1 MAARRSGPPQP
12 LAPHGLPGHLVG
24 FVDALRAQGISV
36 GPSET
41 VDAGQVLSV
50 LDLTD
55 REEVREGLACA
66 VLRRA
71 DHRHTYDA
79 LFDLWWPAALG
90 ARTVLAD
97 DDGDAENPSGSMEL
111 DPEDVESMQGLL
123 LELLTA
129 NPDISDLDDRLV
141 AMIAAIVE
149 AYGRYT
155 SSRGPS
161 YSSYQALKAMGLDQ
175 LEGRLLAGLLAPH
188 GDDPSPT
195 SQAIAKA
202 VAAQKISQ
210 LRRMVEGETKRRTA
224 EQLGREHVQ
233 TYGIPQLAEN
243 VEFLRASGEQL
254 RQMRRVV
261 APLARMLASR
271 LAAKRR
277 RARAGSI
284 DLRKTLRKSMST
296 GGVPIDVVLRK
307 PRPARPELVVLCD
320 VSGSVA
326 GFSHFTLLLVHAL
339 RQQFSRVRVFAF
351 IDTTD
356 EVTHLFGPD
365 ADLAVAIQRIT
376 READVYTRDGHSDYG
391 NAFMSFTEKFPGVLS
406 PRSSL
411 LVLGDGRTNYRDP
424 AASVLAHMVTA
435 SRHAHW
441 LNPEPKHLWGSGDS
455 AITRYEPFI
464 TMHEC
469 RSAKQLAGVIDRLL
483 PT

>member
-1 MAARRSGPPQP
+1 MAARRTRPPQP
-12 LAPHGLPGHLVG
+12 PAPHGIPGHLVE
-24 FVDALRAQGISV
+24 FVEALRGQGISV

-41 VDAGQVLSV
+41 VDAGRVMATLG
-50 LDLTD
+50 LGD
-55 REEVREGLACA
+55 REVLREGIACT
-66 VLRRA
+66 VLRRS
-71 DHRHTYDA
+71 DHRDTYDA
-79 LFDLWWPAALG
+79 MFDLWFPAALG
-90 ARTVLAD
+90 GRTVLVDESDETPDGPPRD
-97 DDGDAENPSGSMEL
+97 DIEAARAALIDMLIDGEFG
-111 DPEDVESMQGLL
+111 
-123 LELLTA
+123 
-129 NPDISDLDDRLV
+129 DLDNVDERLA
-141 AMIAAIVE
+141 AMIAQIVE
-149 AYGRYT
+149 AYGRYS

-161 YSSYQALKAMGLDQ
+161 YSSYQALKAMGLDE
-175 LEGRLLAGLLAPH
+175 LEGKLLAGLLAPY
-188 GDDPSPT
+188 GEEPT
-195 SQAIAKA
+195 PTQEQIAKA
-202 VAAQKISQ
+202 LAAQKITQ
-210 LRRMVEGETKRRTA
+210 LRKMVESETKRRTA

-233 TYGIPQLAEN
+233 MYGIPQLAEN

-261 APLARMLASR
+261 APLARTLATR
-271 LAAKRR
+271 LAARR
-277 RARAGSI
+277 RRSRAGQI

-356 EVTHLFGPD
+356 DVTHLFGPD
-365 ADLAVAIQRIT
+365 ADLAVAVQRIT
-376 READVYTRDGHSDYG
+376 REAGVYTRDGHSDYG
-391 NAFMSFTEKFPGVLS
+391 NAFVSFIENFPNVLS

-411 LVLGDGRTNYRDP
+411 LVLGDGRTNYRAP
-424 AASVLAHMVTA
+424 AADILQHMVTA

-455 AITRYEPFI
+455 AVPRYTDVI

-469 RSAKQLAGVIDRLL
+469 RSAKQLAAVIDQLL
-483 PT
+483 PV

>member
-1 MAARRSGPPQP
+1 MAARRIRPPQP
-12 LAPHGLPGHLVG
+12 LAPNGLPGHLVG
-24 FVDALRAQGISV
+24 FVEALRSQGISV

-50 LDLTD
+50 LDLSD
-55 REEVREGLACA
+55 RETVREGLACA
-66 VLRRA
+66 VLRRP
-71 DHRHTYDA
+71 DHRQTYDA
-79 LFDLWWPAALG
+79 LFDLWWPAAVG
-90 ARTVLAD
+90 GRTVAVE
-97 DDGDAENPSGSMEL
+97 DGAE
-111 DPEDVESMQGLL
+111 DPERPDPADLEAMRGML
-123 LELLTA
+123 LELLTD
-129 NPDISDLDDRLV
+129 NPDIGDLDDRLV

-149 AYGRYT
+149 AHGRYT

-175 LEGRLLAGLLAPH
+175 LEGRLLAGLLAPY
-188 GDDPSPT
+188 GDEPSPT
-195 SQAIAKA
+195 QEQIAKA
-202 VAAQKISQ
+202 LAAQKVAQ

-233 TYGIPQLAEN
+233 MYGIPQLAEN
-243 VEFLRASGEQL
+243 VEFLRASGDQL

-261 APLARMLASR
+261 APLARTLATR
-271 LAAKRR
+271 LAARRR
-277 RARAGSI
+277 RARAGAI
-284 DLRKTLRKSMST
+284 DLRKTLRRSMST
-296 GGVPIDVVLRK
+296 GGVPIDLVLRK

-376 READVYTRDGHSDYG
+376 REAGVYTRDGHSDYG
-391 NAFMSFTEKFPGVLS
+391 NAFVSFTENFPGVLS

-411 LVLGDGRTNYRDP
+411 LILGDGRTNYRNP
-424 AASVLAHMVTA
+424 AADVLTHMVTA

-441 LNPEPKHLWGSGDS
+441 LNPEPRHLWGSGDS
-455 AITRYEPFI
+455 AVPRYSDII

-469 RSAKQLAGVIDRLL
+469 RSAKQLAGVIDQLL
-483 PT
+483 PV

>member
-1 MAARRSGPPQP
+1 MATRRTRPPQP

-24 FVDALRAQGISV
+24 FVEALRAQGISV

-41 VDAGQVLSV
+41 VDAGRVMSV
-50 LDLTD
+50 LGLGD
-55 REEVREGLACA
+55 REELREGLACA
-66 VLRRA
+66 VLRRS
-71 DHRHTYDA
+71 DHRATYDA

-90 ARTVLAD
+90 GRTVLTD
-97 DDGDAENPSGSMEL
+97 EDAGGSEIPPTL
-111 DPEDVESMQGLL
+111 SPEDTEAMRSMLL
-123 LELLTA
+123 DLLA
-129 NPDISDLDDRLV
+129 DNPDISDLDERLV

-149 AYGRYT
+149 AHGRYQ

-175 LEGRLLAGLLAPH
+175 LEGQLLAGLLAPH

-195 SQAIAKA
+195 QEQIAKA
-202 VAAQKISQ
+202 LAAQKIAQ

-224 EQLGREHVQ
+224 EQLGRDHVQ
-233 TYGIPQLAEN
+233 MYGIPQLAEN
-243 VEFLRASGEQL
+243 VEFLRASGDQL
-254 RQMRRVV
+254 RQMRKVV
-261 APLARMLASR
+261 APLARTLATR
-271 LAAKRR
+271 LAARR
-277 RARAGSI
+277 RRSRAGAI

-296 GGVPIDVVLRK
+296 GGVPIDLVLRK

-365 ADLAVAIQRIT
+365 ADLAVAVQRIT
-376 READVYTRDGHSDYG
+376 REAGVYTRDGHSDYG
-391 NAFMSFTEKFPGVLS
+391 NAFVSFTENFHNVLS

-411 LVLGDGRTNYRDP
+411 LVLGDGRNNYRNP
-424 AASVLAHMVTA
+424 AADVLAHMVTA

-441 LNPEPKHLWGSGDS
+441 LNPEPRHLWGSGDS
-455 AITRYEPFI
+455 AVPRYEGII

-469 RSAKQLAGVIDRLL
+469 RSAKQLASVIDQLL
-483 PT
+483 PV

>member
-1 MAARRSGPPQP
+1 MAVRRTRPPQP
-12 LAPHGLPGHLVG
+12 LAPHGIPGHLVE
-24 FVDALRAQGISV
+24 FVEALRGQGISV

-41 VDAGQVLSV
+41 VDAGRVMATLG
-50 LDLTD
+50 LGD
-55 REEVREGLACA
+55 REVLREGIACA
-66 VLRRA
+66 VLRRP
-71 DHRHTYDA
+71 DHRETYDA
-79 LFDLWWPAALG
+79 MFDLWFPAALG
-90 ARTVLAD
+90 ARTVLIDSEDHEVPPD
-97 DDGDAENPSGSMEL
+97 DIEAMRAMLL
-111 DPEDVESMQGLL
+111 D
-123 LELLTA
+123 LLT
-129 NPDISDLDDRLV
+129 DSDDLDNMDERLAAMV
-141 AMIAAIVE
+141 AQIVE
-149 AYGRYT
+149 AYGRYS

-175 LEGRLLAGLLAPH
+175 LEGKLLAGLLAPH
-188 GDDPSPT
+188 GEEPT
-195 SQAIAKA
+195 PTQEQIAKA
-202 VAAQKISQ
+202 IAVQKITQ
-210 LRRMVEGETKRRTA
+210 LRKMVESETKRRTA
-224 EQLGREHVQ
+224 EQLGRDHVQ
-233 TYGIPQLAEN
+233 MYGIPQLSEN

-261 APLARMLASR
+261 APLARTLATR
-271 LAAKRR
+271 LAARR
-277 RARAGSI
+277 RRSRAGQI

-339 RQQFSRVRVFAF
+339 RQQFPRVRVFAF

-365 ADLAVAIQRIT
+365 ADLAVAVQRIT
-376 READVYTRDGHSDYG
+376 REAGVYTRDGHSDYG
-391 NAFMSFTEKFPGVLS
+391 NAFVSFTEVFPSVLS

-411 LVLGDGRTNYRDP
+411 LVLGDGRTNYRAP
-424 AASVLAHMVTA
+424 AVDVLAHMVTA

-455 AITRYEPFI
+455 AAPRYEEVI

-469 RSAKQLAGVIDRLL
+469 RSAKQLAAVIDQLL
-483 PT
+483 PV

>member
-1 MAARRSGPPQP
+1 MMVRRIHPAQP
-12 LAPHGLPGHLVG
+12 LAPHGIPGHLVG
-24 FVDALRAQGISV
+24 FVEALRAQGISV

-41 VDAGQVLSV
+41 VDAGRVLTV
-50 LDLTD
+50 IGLGD
-55 REEVREGLACA
+55 REVLREGLACA
-66 VLRRA
+66 VLRRP
-71 DHRHTYDA
+71 DHRDTYDA
-79 LFDLWWPAALG
+79 MFDLWFPAALG
-90 ARTVLAD
+90 GRTVVTSD
-97 DDGDAENPSGSMEL
+97 DPQSVDDLPLPEDAEDMRAML
-111 DPEDVESMQGLL
+111 VD
-123 LELLTA
+123 LLTA
-129 NPDISDLDDRLV
+129 NPDLADTDPRLS
-141 AMIAAIVE
+141 AMIAAIVG
-149 AYGRYT
+149 AYGQYR

-161 YSSYQALKAMGLDQ
+161 YSAYQALKALALDE
-175 LEGRLLAGLLAPH
+175 LEGKLLAGLLAPY
-188 GDDPSPT
+188 GEEPSPT
-195 SQAIAKA
+195 QEQIAKA
-202 VAAQKISQ
+202 MAAQRIAA
-210 LRRMVEGETKRRTA
+210 LRKLVDAETKRRTA

-233 TYGIPQLAEN
+233 MYGIPQLSEN

-261 APLARMLASR
+261 APLARTLATR
-271 LAAKRR
+271 LAARR
-277 RARAGSI
+277 RRSRAGTI

-376 READVYTRDGHSDYG
+376 RESGVYTRDGHSDYG
-391 NAFMSFTEKFPGVLS
+391 NAFVSFAENYPNVVS
-406 PRSSL
+406 PRSAL

-424 AASVLAHMVTA
+424 GVQVLSHLVTA

-441 LNPEPKHLWGSGDS
+441 LNPEPEHLWGSGDS
-455 AITRYEPFI
+455 AIPRYREVI
-464 TMHEC
+464 AMHEC
-469 RSAKQLAGVIDRLL
+469 RSAKQLAGVIDALL
-483 PT
+483 PV

>member
-1 MAARRSGPPQP
+1 MAVRRTRPTQP
-12 LAPHGLPGHLVG
+12 LAPNGLPGHLVG
-24 FVDALRAQGISV
+24 FVEALRAQGISV

-50 LDLTD
+50 LNLGD
-55 REEVREGLACA
+55 RETVREGLACA

-71 DHRHTYDA
+71 DHRQTYDA

-90 ARTVLAD
+90 GRTVLLD
-97 DDGDAENPSGSMEL
+97 HDENAGPAPQL
-111 DPEDVESMQGLL
+111 DPDDVEAMRQMLL
-123 LELLTA
+123 DLLA
-129 NPDISDLDDRLV
+129 DNPDVGDLDDRLV
-141 AMIAAIVE
+141 SLIAQIVE

-161 YSSYQALKAMGLDQ
+161 YSAYQALKAMDLGQ
-175 LEGRLLAGLLAPH
+175 LQGRLLAGLLAPH

-195 SQAIAKA
+195 QEQIAKA
-202 VAAQKISQ
+202 VAAQKIAQ

-243 VEFLRASGEQL
+243 VEFLRASGDQL

-261 APLARMLASR
+261 APLARMLATR

-277 RARAGSI
+277 RYRAGAI

-376 READVYTRDGHSDYG
+376 QEAGVYTRDGHSDYG
-391 NAFMSFTEKFPGVLS
+391 NAFVSFTENFPGVLS

-411 LVLGDGRTNYRDP
+411 LVLGDGRTNYRSP
-424 AASVLAHMVTA
+424 AADVLAHMVTA

-441 LNPEPKHLWGSGDS
+441 LNPEPRHLWGSGDS
-455 AITRYEPFI
+455 AVPRYEDVI

-469 RSAKQLAGVIDRLL
+469 RSAKQLAAVIDQLL
-483 PT
+483 PV

>member
-1 MAARRSGPPQP
+1 MAVRRVRPSRP

-24 FVDALRAQGISV
+24 FVEALRGQGISV

-41 VDAGQVLSV
+41 VDAGRVMATLGLGNREVL
-50 LDLTD
+50 
-55 REEVREGLACA
+55 REGLACA
-66 VLRRA
+66 VLRRP
-71 DHRHTYDA
+71 DHRDTYDA
-79 LFDLWWPAALG
+79 MFDLWWPAALG
-90 ARTVLAD
+90 ARAVVTDEEAASAETDLQLPADDVEAMRQMLVDLLVDNPDLAD
-97 DDGDAENPSGSMEL
+97 L
-111 DPEDVESMQGLL
+111 DERLL
-123 LELLTA
+123 A
-129 NPDISDLDDRLV
+129 MV
-141 AMIAAIVE
+141 AQIVE
-149 AYGRYT
+149 AYGRYS

-161 YSSYQALKAMGLDQ
+161 YSSYQALKAMALDQ
-175 LEGRLLAGLLAPH
+175 LEGRLLAGLLAPY
-188 GDDPSPT
+188 GDEPT
-195 SQAIAKA
+195 PTQQQITKA
-202 VAAQKISQ
+202 LAAQKITQ
-210 LRRMVEGETKRRTA
+210 LRQMVDAETKRRTA
-224 EQLGREHVQ
+224 EQLGRDHVQ
-233 TYGIPQLAEN
+233 MYGIPQLSEN

-261 APLARMLASR
+261 APLARTLATR
-271 LAAKRR
+271 LAARRR
-277 RARAGSI
+277 RARSGAI

-376 READVYTRDGHSDYG
+376 REAGVYTRDGHSDYG
-391 NAFMSFTEKFPGVLS
+391 NAFSSFLTAHPNVLS

-424 AASVLAHMVTA
+424 ATDVLAHMVTA

-455 AITRYEPFI
+455 AVPRYEEVI
-464 TMHEC
+464 AMHEC
-469 RSAKQLAGVIDRLL
+469 RSAKQLAAVIDQLL
-483 PT
+483 PI

>member
-1 MAARRSGPPQP
+1 MAARRIRPPQP
-12 LAPHGLPGHLVG
+12 LAPNGLPGHLVG
-24 FVDALRAQGISV
+24 FVEALRSQGISV

-50 LDLTD
+50 LDLSD
-55 REEVREGLACA
+55 RETVREGLACA
-66 VLRRA
+66 VLRRP
-71 DHRHTYDA
+71 DHRQTYDA
-79 LFDLWWPAALG
+79 LFDLWWPAAVG
-90 ARTVLAD
+90 GRTVVVEDGAEDTDRPDPAD
-97 DDGDAENPSGSMEL
+97 LEAMRGM
-111 DPEDVESMQGLL
+111 L
-123 LELLTA
+123 LELLTD
-129 NPDISDLDDRLV
+129 NPDIGDLDDRLV
-141 AMIAAIVE
+141 AMIAAIIE
-149 AYGRYT
+149 AHGRYT

-175 LEGRLLAGLLAPH
+175 LEGRLLAGLLAPY
-188 GDDPSPT
+188 GDEPSPT
-195 SQAIAKA
+195 QEQIAKA
-202 VAAQKISQ
+202 LAAQKVAQ

-233 TYGIPQLAEN
+233 MYGIPQLAEN
-243 VEFLRASGEQL
+243 VEFLRASGDQL

-261 APLARMLASR
+261 APLARTLATR
-271 LAAKRR
+271 LAARRR
-277 RARAGSI
+277 RARAGAI

-296 GGVPIDVVLRK
+296 GGVPIDLVLRK

-376 READVYTRDGHSDYG
+376 REAGVYTRDGHSDYG
-391 NAFMSFTEKFPGVLS
+391 NAFVSFTENFPGVLS

-411 LVLGDGRTNYRDP
+411 LILGDGRTNYRNP
-424 AASVLAHMVTA
+424 AADVLTHMVTA

-441 LNPEPKHLWGSGDS
+441 LNPEPRHLWGSGDS
-455 AITRYEPFI
+455 AVPRYSDII

-469 RSAKQLAGVIDRLL
+469 RSAKQLAGVIDQLL
-483 PT
+483 PV

>member
-1 MAARRSGPPQP
+1 MAIRRTRPSQP

-24 FVDALRAQGISV
+24 FVEALRAQGISV

-41 VDAGQVLSV
+41 VDAGRVMTVLG
-50 LDLTD
+50 LGN
-55 REEVREGLACA
+55 REELREGLACA

-71 DHRHTYDA
+71 DHRQTYDA

-90 ARTVLAD
+90 GRTVLTD
-97 DDGDAENPSGSMEL
+97 EDSGDAETPVPMA
-111 DPEDVESMQGLL
+111 PEDLEAMRSMLL
-123 LELLTA
+123 DLLTE
-129 NPDISDLDDRLV
+129 NPDIGDLDERLV

-149 AYGRYT
+149 AHGRYT

-188 GDDPSPT
+188 DDDPSPT
-195 SQAIAKA
+195 QQQIAKA
-202 VAAQKISQ
+202 LAAQKIAQ

-224 EQLGREHVQ
+224 EQLGRDHVQ
-233 TYGIPQLAEN
+233 MYGIPQLAEN
-243 VEFLRASGEQL
+243 VEFLRASGDQL

-261 APLARMLASR
+261 APLARMLATR
-271 LAAKRR
+271 LAARR
-277 RARAGSI
+277 RRSRAGAI

-296 GGVPIDVVLRK
+296 GGVPIDLVLRK

-326 GFSHFTLLLVHAL
+326 GFSHFTLLLVDAL

-376 READVYTRDGHSDYG
+376 REAGVYTRDGHSDYG
-391 NAFMSFTEKFPGVLS
+391 NAFVSFTENFHNVLS

-411 LVLGDGRTNYRDP
+411 LVLGDGRTNYRNP
-424 AASVLAHMVTA
+424 AVDVLAHMVTA

-441 LNPEPKHLWGSGDS
+441 LNPEPRHLWGSGDS
-455 AITRYEPFI
+455 AVPRYEDVI

-469 RSAKQLAGVIDRLL
+469 RSAKQLAAVIDQLL
-483 PT
+483 PV

>member
-1 MAARRSGPPQP
+1 MVGRTGSPQP
-12 LAPHGLPGHLVG
+12 RAPHGIPGHLVG
-24 FVDALRAQGISV
+24 FVEALRAHGISV

-41 VDAGQVLSV
+41 VDAGRVLAV
-50 LDLTD
+50 LGLAD
-55 REEVREGLACA
+55 REVLREGLACA
-66 VLRRA
+66 VLRRP
-71 DHRHTYDA
+71 DHRDTYDA
-79 LFDLWWPAALG
+79 MFDLWFPAALG
-90 ARTVLAD
+90 GRTVLDSEDPAD
-97 DDGDAENPSGSMEL
+97 PVSTLPPEDAEAMRAMLL
-111 DPEDVESMQGLL
+111 D
-123 LELLTA
+123 LLTA
-129 NPDISDLDDRLV
+129 HPDLADADQRLT

-149 AYGRYT
+149 AYGQYR

-161 YSSYQALKAMGLDQ
+161 YSAYQALKAMGLDE
-175 LEGRLLAGLLAPH
+175 LEGRLLAGLLAPY
-188 GDDPSPT
+188 GDEPSPT
-195 SQAIAKA
+195 QQQIATA
-202 VAAQKISQ
+202 MAAQRIAAIRK
-210 LRRMVEGETKRRTA
+210 LVDAETKRRTA

-254 RQMRRVV
+254 RVMHRTV
-261 APLARMLASR
+261 APLARTLATR
-271 LAAKRR
+271 LAARR
-277 RARAGSI
+277 RRSRAGTV

-376 READVYTRDGHSDYG
+376 RESAVYTRDGHSDYG
-391 NAFMSFTEKFPGVLS
+391 NAFVSFTEKFPTVLS
-406 PRSSL
+406 PRTSL

-424 AASVLAHMVTA
+424 GLGVLAHLVTA

-441 LNPEPKHLWGSGDS
+441 LNPEPRQQWGSGDS
-455 AITRYEPFI
+455 AVDRYRQVI

-469 RSAKQLAGVIDRLL
+469 RSAKQLAAVIDQLL
-483 PT
+483 PV

>member
-1 MAARRSGPPQP
+1 MRSKARPPQP
-12 LAPHGLPGHLVG
+12 LAPHGIPGHLVG
-24 FVDALRAQGISV
+24 FVDALRDQGISV

-41 VDAGQVLSV
+41 VDAGRVLAA
-50 LDLTD
+50 LDLGD
-55 REEVREGLACA
+55 REVLREGLACA
-66 VLRRA
+66 VLRRP
-71 DHRHTYDA
+71 DHRDTYDA
-79 LFDLWWPAALG
+79 MFDLWFPAALG
-90 ARTVLAD
+90 GRTVVVSEEPQSAD
-97 DDGDAENPSGSMEL
+97 DIPVPEDAEQMRAML
-111 DPEDVESMQGLL
+111 VD
-123 LELLTA
+123 LLTA
-129 NPDISDLDDRLV
+129 NPDLAETDARLS
-141 AMIAAIVE
+141 AMIAAIVG
-149 AYGRYT
+149 AYGQYR

-161 YSSYQALKAMGLDQ
+161 YSAYQALKALELDE
-175 LEGRLLAGLLAPH
+175 LEGRLLAGLLAPY
-188 GDDPSPT
+188 GDEPT
-195 SQAIAKA
+195 PTQEQIAKA
-202 VAAQKISQ
+202 VAAQRIAQ
-210 LRRMVEGETKRRTA
+210 LRKLVDAETKRRTA

-233 TYGIPQLAEN
+233 MYGIPQLSEN

-261 APLARMLASR
+261 APLARTLATR
-271 LAAKRR
+271 LAARR
-277 RARAGSI
+277 RRSRAGTI
-284 DLRKTLRKSMST
+284 DLRKTLRRSMST

-376 READVYTRDGHSDYG
+376 RESGVYTRDGHSDYG
-391 NAFMSFTEKFPGVLS
+391 NAFVSFAEKYPSVVS

-424 AASVLAHMVTA
+424 GVDVLGHLATA

-441 LNPEPKHLWGSGDS
+441 LNPEPRHLWGSGDS
-455 AITRYEPFI
+455 AVPRYENVI

-469 RSAKQLAGVIDRLL
+469 RSAKQLAAVIDKLL
-483 PT
+483 PV

>member
-1 MAARRSGPPQP
+1 M
-12 LAPHGLPGHLVG
+12 
-24 FVDALRAQGISV
+24 

-50 LDLTD
+50 LDLGDLET
-55 REEVREGLACA
+55 VREGLACA
-66 VLRRA
+66 VLRRPE
-71 DHRHTYDA
+71 HRQTYDA
-79 LFDLWWPAALG
+79 LFDLWWPAAIG
-90 ARTVLAD
+90 GRTVLVEDDAD
-97 DDGDAENPSGSMEL
+97 DPDRP
-111 DPEDVESMQGLL
+111 DPQDIEAMRGML
-123 LELLTA
+123 LELLTD
-129 NPDISDLDDRLV
+129 NPDIGDLDDRLV

-149 AYGRYT
+149 AHGRYT

-195 SQAIAKA
+195 QEQIAKA
-202 VAAQKISQ
+202 LAAQKVAQ

-233 TYGIPQLAEN
+233 MYGIPQLAEN
-243 VEFLRASGEQL
+243 VEFLRASGDQL

-261 APLARMLASR
+261 APLARTLATR
-271 LAAKRR
+271 LAARRR
-277 RARAGSI
+277 RARAGAI

-376 READVYTRDGHSDYG
+376 REAGVYTRDGHSDYG
-391 NAFMSFTEKFPGVLS
+391 NAFVSFTENFPGVLS

-411 LVLGDGRTNYRDP
+411 LILGDGRTNYRNP
-424 AASVLAHMVTA
+424 AADVLTHMVTA

-441 LNPEPKHLWGSGDS
+441 LNPEPRHLWGSGDS
-455 AITRYEPFI
+455 AVPRYEDVI

-469 RSAKQLAGVIDRLL
+469 RSAKQLAGVIDQLL
-483 PT
+483 PV

>member
-1 MAARRSGPPQP
+1 MARRPRPPQP

-24 FVDALRAQGISV
+24 FVEALRAQGIAV

-50 LDLTD
+50 LDLSD

-71 DHRHTYDA
+71 DHRQTYDA
-79 LFDLWWPAALG
+79 MFDLWWPPALG
-90 ARTVLAD
+90 GRTVLAD
-97 DDGDAENPSGSMEL
+97 DAENPSAAAQV
-111 DPEDVESMQGLL
+111 DPDDVEAMRGMLL
-123 LELLTA
+123 DLLTD
-129 NPDISDLDDRLV
+129 NPDIGDLDDRLV
-141 AMIAAIVE
+141 ALIAQIVE
-149 AYGRYT
+149 AHGRYT

-161 YSSYQALKAMGLDQ
+161 YSAYQALKSMDLGQ
-175 LEGRLLAGLLAPH
+175 LQGRLLAGLLAPH

-195 SQAIAKA
+195 QEAIGKA
-202 VAAQKISQ
+202 LAAQKIAQ
-210 LRRMVEGETKRRTA
+210 LRRLVENETKRRTA
-224 EQLGREHVQ
+224 EQLGRNHVQ
-233 TYGIPQLAEN
+233 MYGIPQLAEN
-243 VEFLRASGEQL
+243 VEFLRASGDQL

-261 APLARMLASR
+261 APLARVLAAR
-271 LAAKRR
+271 LAARRR

-320 VSGSVA
+320 MSGSVA

-356 EVTHLFGPD
+356 EVTHMFGAD
-365 ADLAVAIQRIT
+365 ADLAIVIQRIT
-376 READVYTRDGHSDYG
+376 REAKVFTRDGHSDYG
-391 NAFMSFTEKFPGVLS
+391 NAFVSFTENFPGALS

-411 LVLGDGRTNYRDP
+411 LILGDGRTNYRSP
-424 AASVLAHMVTA
+424 AVDVLAHMVTA

-455 AITRYEPFI
+455 AVPRYSDVI

-469 RSAKQLAGVIDRLL
+469 RSAKQLAAVIDQLL
-483 PT
+483 PV